1 METTEKN
8 KLRMKLFSKAENIL
22 REAHKEDFKK
32 IYHALLAE
40 NGLTPQGKVTS
51 DLVDRYLGGLNNG

>member
-1 METTEKN
+1 MEQKEKN
-8 KLRMKLFSKAENIL
+8 ALRMKLFSKAENIL

-40 NGLTPQGKVTS
+40 NGLAPSGKVTS
-51 DLVDRYLGGLNNG
+51 DLVNKYLGSLPNG

>member
-1 METTEKN
+1 MEQKEKN
-8 KLRMKLFSKAENIL
+8 ALRMKLFSKAENIL

-40 NGLTPQGKVTS
+40 HGLAPQGKVTS
-51 DLVDRYLGGLNNG
+51 DLVGRYLGSLNND